1 MTKKDYELIA
11 KALMQTNL
19 LVEAYN
25 ESDSPIKYTAPHA
38 LELAV
43 HAIAN
48 QLEKDNPRFQRPLF
62 LEACGLK
69 TEEVDA

>member
-25 ESDSPIKYTAPHA
+25 ESDSPIKYTAPMA

-48 QLEKDNPRFQRPLF
+48 QLEKENPRFQRLLF
-62 LEACGLK
+62 LKACGLK
-69 TEEVDA
+69 TEEVNA